1 MVNNNA
7 ETLYGEKDAQLS
19 QDMLQYNVNLY
30 HRDGNGTFK
39 FIPSL
44 HVVKCQGWSK
54 LLSTPT
60 GIDYVIIGFDMEVQA
75 LVTHTAA

>member
-1 MVNNNA
+1 MGP
-7 ETLYGEKDAQLS
+7 L
-19 QDMLQYNVNLY
+19 NL
-30 HRDGNGTFK
+30 FQVCK
-39 FIPSL
+39 
-44 HVVKCQGWSK
+44 VVKCQGWSK